1 MSDRRLRWVKFW
13 PQDWHGD
20 KALRT
25 CSMAARGLWM
35 ELLCIAHDGTPY
47 GHVTI
52 NGRPAS
58 ARQIAN
64 IAGIPERDAVKWL
77 GELEDAGVFSRS
89 DDGCI
94 YSRRMVRDK
103 AQRDEGAANGRKGG
117 NPKLKSK
124 DIQSEAHPVK
134 GKSIDGITV
143 GVNPPLKLQEAEAEA
158 EADCSLR
165 SQRARDVPD
174 PPGFAEWW
182 AEYPRKDA
190 KGEARK
196 AYAKALK
203 RATPAELIVAL
214 RRYQFQQDRQYIP
227 FPATWLNGG
236 RFESAHE
243 TERVERGG
251 REPVGRGD
259 WLYDTLVRQA

>member
-1 MSDRRLRWVKFW
+1 MSADRLRWVKFW

-58 ARQIAN
+58 AKQIAN
-64 IAGIPERDAVKWL
+64 IAGIPERDAAKWL
-77 GELEDAGVFSRS
+77 GELEDAGVFSRTE
-89 DDGCI
+89 DGCI
-94 YSRRMVRDK
+94 FSRRMVRDK
-103 AQRDEGAANGRKGG
+103 ALRDEGAANGRKGG
-117 NPKLKSK
+117 NPKLKDG
-124 DIQSEAHPVK
+124 DIRGDAAPVK
-134 GKSIDGITV
+134 AKSRYGITG
-143 GVNPPLKLQEAEAEA
+143 GVNPPLNLQEAEAEA
-158 EADCSLR
+158 EEEGSLR
-165 SQRARDVPD
+165 SQRVREDVD

-190 KGEARK
+190 KGDARK

-203 RATPAELIVAL
+203 RASPAAL
-214 RRYQFQQDRQYIP
+214 LTGLRLYPFQRDPKFIP
-227 FPATWLNGG
+227 MPATWINQG
-236 RFESAHE
+236 RWESAGE
-243 TERVERGG
+243 A
-251 REPVGRGD
+251 P
-259 WLYDTLVRQA
+259 DTTRPLFSEAPSKTAYLEKYMKVA